1 MYAVV
6 DRFEDKYAVLETDDG
21 QMLNV
26 KRQLLPEDTKEGD
39 VINLDDMTVDKNETE
54 IRKNIIRKLADELFE
69 DEI

>member
-21 QMLNV
+21 QMLNI

-39 VINLDDMTVDKNETE
+39 VVNLDDMTVDKNETE
-54 IRKNIIRKLADELFE
+54 IRKNVIRKLADELFE

>member
-21 QMLNV
+21 QMLNI

-39 VINLDDMTVDKNETE
+39 VVNLDDMTVDKNETE
-54 IRKNIIRKLADELFE
+54 IRRNVIRKLADELFE

>member
-21 QMLNV
+21 QMLNI

-39 VINLDDMTVDKNETE
+39 VVNLDDMTVDKNETE

>member
-39 VINLDDMTVDKNETE
+39 VINLDDMIVDKNETE